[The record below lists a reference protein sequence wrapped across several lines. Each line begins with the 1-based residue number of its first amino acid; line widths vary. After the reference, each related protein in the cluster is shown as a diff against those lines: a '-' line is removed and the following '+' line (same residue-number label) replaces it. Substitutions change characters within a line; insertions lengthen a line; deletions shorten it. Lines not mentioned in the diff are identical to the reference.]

1 MEIFGALLAGF
12 FTLAGIWLQNYLTNK
27 KNEKQHIQSQ
37 KQADMPRQET
47 IQKRKSRRGKGLFI
61 FVVNIFVFLYVVL
74 EAFSNNLQIPGT
86 WMVLLILFSI
96 SVVPIYSIYL
106 MIKG

>member
-1 MEIFGALLAGF
+1 MEILAALLAGF

-27 KNEKQHIQSQ
+27 KNEKQIYMDRVIEPP
-37 KQADMPRQET
+37 KQET
-47 IQKRKSRRGKGLFI
+47 IKKRKSRRGKGLLI
-61 FVVNIFVFLYVVL
+61 FVVNIFVFLYIVL

-86 WMVLLILFSI
+86 WTLLLILFSL

>member
-27 KNEKQHIQSQ
+27 KNEKQNIQSQ
-37 KQADMPRQET
+37 EPADMPRQE
-47 IQKRKSRRGKGLFI
+47 IIKKRKSRRGKGLLI
-61 FVVNIFVFLYVVL
+61 FVINIFVFLYIVL

-86 WMVLLILFSI
+86 WTFLLILFSL

>member
-1 MEIFGALLAGF
+1 MEILAALLAGF

-27 KNEKQHIQSQ
+27 KTEKP
-37 KQADMPRQET
+37 AYMPKQET
-47 IQKRKSRRGKGLFI
+47 IKKRKSRRGKGLLI

-74 EAFSNNLQIPGT
+74 EAVANNIQIPGT
-86 WMVLLILFSI
+86 WTIILILFSI

>member
-1 MEIFGALLAGF
+1 MEILSALIAGF

-27 KNEKQHIQSQ
+27 NNEKQAYMDII
-37 KQADMPRQET
+37 K
-47 IQKRKSRRGKGLFI
+47 KRKSRRGKGLFI
-61 FVVNIFVFLYVVL
+61 FVVNIFVLLYVVL
-74 EAFSNNLQIPGT
+74 EAFSNNLHIPGIWT
-86 WMVLLILFSI
+86 LLFILFSI

>member
-1 MEIFGALLAGF
+1 MEILAALLAGF

-27 KNEKQHIQSQ
+27 NNEKQ
-37 KQADMPRQET
+37 AYMPKQET
-47 IQKRKSRRGKGLFI
+47 IKKRKSRRGKGLLI

-74 EAFSNNLQIPGT
+74 EAFFNNAHISGT
-86 WMVLLILFSI
+86 WTIILLLFTI